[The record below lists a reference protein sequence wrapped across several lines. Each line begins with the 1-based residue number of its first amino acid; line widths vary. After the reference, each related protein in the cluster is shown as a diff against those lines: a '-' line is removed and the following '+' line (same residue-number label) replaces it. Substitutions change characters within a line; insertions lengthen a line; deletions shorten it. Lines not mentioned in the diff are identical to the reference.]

1 MKRLFLGLII
11 AAAGA
16 SAAGCRDQNASAA
29 TPPTPPTVSVV
40 TVAPERVAVAGEWIA
55 TLDGNVN
62 AQIRPQVTGYLTRR
76 AYREGAF
83 VRKGELLFEIDRRP
97 LEAALSQARARL
109 AEARAQLAKSERD
122 LERDRP
128 LAEQRAIAQ
137 SQLDNDLSARD
148 TAQAAQASAEAAV
161 ESAELNLRF
170 TRDHLADRR
179 HRRHR
184 QRPDR
189 RPGRADDAAH
199 DRVAGGPDQGLLPD
213 QRAGVPRH
221 RRRRPLARRARPAL
235 AGRRRPGAGAR
246 RRQHLSAARHRRR
259 RRSRGRP
266 EDGHDSP
273 QRHVPEPRQRAAAW
287 PVRPRAGADRRRGAG
302 AAGAAAGRVRA
313 AERPSGPR
321 RQGRRDRRR
330 PRRADGPPCRPALDR
345 DVGAAGRRPRDRRRT
360 GPAIG
365 HQGPSPAPRRSNPT
379 RPARRRDVAL
389 LHRPAD
395 RRHRHRHRHRARR
408 RSSRSPGCRSRS
420 SRRSCRRRST

>member
-16 SAAGCRDQNASAA
+16 SAAGCRDQNAAAA

-40 TVAPERVAVAGEWIA
+40 TVAPERVAIAGEWIA

-189 RPGRADDAAH
+189 RSGRPDDAAH

-235 AGRRRPGAGAR
+235 AGRRAAWRWCSPTAARIRGAAPSSPSIAR
-246 RRQHLSAARHRRR
+246 STRRWARSASAPRSRTPATCCGPASSAASGRRPASRSRRCWCRSARCPSCRTAIRSASSRPTTTVDVRAVKMGRRVGSALDRRR
-259 RRSRGRP
+259 RGCRPATAWSSTAPALRSGTK
-266 EDGHDSP
+266 
-273 QRHVPEPRQRAAAW
+273 VVARAAAIE
-287 PVRPRAGADRRRGAG
+287 PD
-302 AAGAAAGRVRA
+302 AA
-313 AERPSGPR
+313 SK
-321 RQGRRDRRR
+321 
-330 PRRADGPPCRPALDR
+330 
-345 DVGAAGRRPRDRRRT
+345 
-360 GPAIG
+360 
-365 HQGPSPAPRRSNPT
+365 AP
-379 RPARRRDVAL
+379 
-389 LHRPAD
+389 
-395 RRHRHRHRHRARR
+395 
-408 RSSRSPGCRSRS
+408 
-420 SRRSCRRRST
+420 